1 MMKILYDTDNVVL
14 QVKNLQLPADISYE
28 LNILDILLMQCYF
41 LQIGEHPLIV
51 LCPLRAYNT
60 VFR

>member
-41 LQIGEHPLIV
+41 DQIGEHSIIV
-51 LCPLRAYNT
+51 LCPLRAHNT
-60 VFR
+60 LFR